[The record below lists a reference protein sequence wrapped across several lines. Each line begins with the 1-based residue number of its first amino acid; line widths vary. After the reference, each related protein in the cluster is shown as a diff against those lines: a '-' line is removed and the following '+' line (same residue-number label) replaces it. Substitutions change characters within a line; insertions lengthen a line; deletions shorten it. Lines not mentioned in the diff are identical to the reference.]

1 MSQVR
6 NFFAGGNTTQGFYSF
21 FHEIMSEDAKR
32 RFILKGGPGTGKSTF
47 MSKIAAEISSYG
59 YDVERFYCS
68 SDVTSLDGIAIPA
81 LEAAVVDGT
90 APHIIEP
97 EYPACVDEIINLG
110 DFWDAKQ
117 ITREKSDI
125 IELTRQNKACYKRA
139 YHYLKAAR
147 ELYEDTCEI
156 NRSCV
161 DLTGLNQVV
170 RNLIN
175 EVFMDQRRNNRL
187 GKIRHLFASAIT
199 PQGLVNELPSI
210 MKNFERQIIIKGEPG
225 GGRQLLVERVAD
237 YAVHQGFDLEAY
249 HCPITPDKIE
259 HIGIPD
265 LKLAVVSSHPPHIY
279 QVDNGETINLNDYL
293 NQSKRW
299 EYQYILHKNFVLFD
313 ELLDLAVKQLRQA
326 RVIYVSLEQKYIAY
340 MDFEKIE
347 QLIKD
352 VTAKILLFAL
362 D

>member
-6 NFFAGGNTTQGFYSF
+6 NLFAGGNTTQGFVSF
-21 FHEIMSEDAKR
+21 FHEIMGEDAKR

-47 MSKIAAEISSYG
+47 MNKIAVEISSYG
-59 YDVERFYCS
+59 YDIEKFYCS

-81 LEAAVVDGT
+81 LKVAIVDGT

-97 EYPACVDEIINLG
+97 DYPGCVDEIINLG
-110 DFWDAKQ
+110 NYWDAEQ
-117 ITREKSDI
+117 ITKEKNDI
-125 IELTRQNKACYKRA
+125 IELTKQNKACYTRV
-139 YHYLKAAR
+139 YHYLKAAK
-147 ELYEDTCEI
+147 ELYEDTSEI

-161 DLTGLNQVV
+161 DLTGLNQVFK
-170 RNLIN
+170 NLIN
-175 EVFMDQRRNNRL
+175 EVFMDQRRNNRI
-187 GKIRHLFASAIT
+187 GKMRHLFASAIT

-225 GGRQLLVERVAD
+225 GGRQLLVEKIAD
-237 YAVHQGFDLEAY
+237 YAVQQGFDLEAY
-249 HCPITPDKIE
+249 YCPITPDKIE

-265 LKLAVVSSHPPHIY
+265 LNLAVISSHPPHIY
-279 QVDNGETINLNDYL
+279 QVDNAETIDLNDYL
-293 NQSKRW
+293 NRSKRW

-326 RVIYVSLEQKYIAY
+326 RSIYVSLEQKYIEH
-340 MDFEKIE
+340 MDFIKVE

-352 VTAKILLFAL
+352 VTAKILLFAV